1 MRGRGKL
8 SVTLDMSGKTALVTG
23 AGRGIGRATAIK
35 LGAAGAKVAI
45 NYNASEAQ
53 AQEVVAAIREAG
65 GEAQA
70 VKADVSKADEVDAMV
85 NGLVKEWGKIDILV
99 NNAGITRD
107 NLMMRMSQDEW
118 DAVIDTNL
126 RSAYFCTKAV
136 LRSMLR
142 NRWGRIISLSSV
154 VGLTGNAGQANYA
167 AAKAGLIGFTK
178 SVAREVGG
186 RNITANA
193 IAPGFIETDITA
205 GLPEELKAS
214 MLKTIPADRYGQPE
228 DIANAV
234 VFLASDLAAYI
245 NGQVLNVDGGM
256 VMF

>member
-1 MRGRGKL
+1 M
-8 SVTLDMSGKTALVTG
+8 SVTLDLSGKTALVTG

-53 AQEVVAAIREAG
+53 AQDVVAAIKAAR

-85 NGLVKEWGKIDILV
+85 NGLVKEWGKVDILV

-118 DAVIDTNL
+118 DAVLDTNL

-214 MLKTIPADRYGQPE
+214 MLKTIPADRYGQPD

>member
-1 MRGRGKL
+1 L

-35 LGAAGAKVAI
+35 LGSAGAKVAI

-53 AQEVVAAIREAG
+53 AQEVVAAIKAAG

-70 VKADVSKADEVDAMV
+70 VKADVSKADEVDAMI

-107 NLMMRMSQDEW
+107 NLMMRMTQDEW
-118 DAVIDTNL
+118 DAVMDTNL